1 MIVRWTAQY
10 REDVFSHSCVSLSG
24 SVFECVCVCEESII
38 TFFLFIIISR
48 TLQTLGVIVCFEKKT
63 KKKQGHLRHTL
74 HHFLWCQAYCSH
86 LGPASR
92 LRDGVCND
100 HGLSFSLPS
109 LRCQRKAGDD
119 PSPLTQREMEIITNV
134 SCGIGHK
141 LIHTK
146 YCTLGVSLS
155 FFLSLF
161 LVRCTRQMNASR
173 RN

>member
-38 TFFLFIIISR
+38 YILFPVPFR
-48 TLQTLGVIVCFEKKT
+48 LWGWLYVLKKQT